1 MTILSYSRLHVKFVY
16 LSPVAAYRSPA
27 LLTQATGV
35 IIQHKSTL
43 SIMPIIFTF
52 YYAVLTDDYHIYHS
66 REDPFIKV
74 PFTDEWHRRGGAGR
88 SCDPRTDAKREAQD
102 FVRIC
107 PQRFRTQ
114 LASRQLRPVHTTQWP
129 TLNTYV
135 CALLS
140 LYTAAPLEQ
149 LLTLISQNAEEA
161 AGMR

>member
-1 MTILSYSRLHVKFVY
+1 
-16 LSPVAAYRSPA
+16 
-27 LLTQATGV
+27 
-35 IIQHKSTL
+35 
-43 SIMPIIFTF
+43 MPIIFTF

-74 PFTDEWHRRGGAGR
+74 PFTNEWHRRGGAGR
-88 SCDPRTDAKREAQD
+88 SCDLRTDAKREAQD

>member
-1 MTILSYSRLHVKFVY
+1 
-16 LSPVAAYRSPA
+16 
-27 LLTQATGV
+27 
-35 IIQHKSTL
+35 
-43 SIMPIIFTF
+43 MPMIFTF

-74 PFTDEWHRRGGAGR
+74 PFTNEWHRRGGAGR
-88 SCDPRTDAKREAQD
+88 SCDSRTDAKREAQE

-140 LYTAAPLEQ
+140 LYTVAPLEQ